1 MNITTLINALEFMRD
16 QFGGDTKVTIWNN
29 RREEIKPL
37 DVVEADEICAGWDK
51 DTNKPTAVIRIK

>member
-1 MNITTLINALEFMRD
+1 MNITTLINALESMRD
-16 QFGGDTKVTIWNN
+16 QFGSETKITIWNN

-37 DVVEADEICAGWDK
+37 DVVEADEIRAGWDK